1 VREQWAAL
9 FEHWDVV
16 LAPSFGAPAFPHT
29 DEADWSRRTL
39 DLDGEPG
46 AYGDQL
52 AWAGMATFGC
62 LPATGMP
69 APRTGALP
77 VGVQIIGPYLE
88 DLTTIRVAEL
98 LSGG

>member
-1 VREQWAAL
+1 
-9 FEHWDVV
+9 
-16 LAPSFGAPAFPHT
+16 
-29 DEADWSRRTL
+29 
-39 DLDGEPG
+39 
-46 AYGDQL
+46 
-52 AWAGMATFGC
+52 
-62 LPATGMP
+62 MP